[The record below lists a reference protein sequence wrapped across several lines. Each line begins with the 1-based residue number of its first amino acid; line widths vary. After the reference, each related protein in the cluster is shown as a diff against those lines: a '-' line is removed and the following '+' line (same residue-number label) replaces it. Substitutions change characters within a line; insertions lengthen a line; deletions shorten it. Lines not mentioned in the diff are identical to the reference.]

1 MKKGTLTI
9 MVGIP
14 ASGKSFFARHYS
26 EATGAVW
33 VSRDKVRDELF
44 PDPDYSPRQEYD
56 VRAEYYRRLIE
67 ALDKG
72 KDCIADSTNL
82 TPKHREALVTKV
94 GPHAKNIVAVCLDVG
109 CKVAIPRNRVRTG
122 KERVPDKVIRSMYRD
137 MKFPTPHELK
147 GGQVWIITPGP
158 DGETRLL

>member
-14 ASGKSFFARHYS
+14 ASGKSYFARHYS

-33 VSRDKVRDELF
+33 VSRDKVREELF
-44 PDPDYSPRQEYD
+44 PDPDYSIRQEYD
-56 VRAEYYRRLIE
+56 VQQEYYRRLID

-72 KDCIADSTNL
+72 NDVIADSTNL
-82 TPKHREALVTKV
+82 TPQRRRALVVKV
-94 GPHAKNIVAVCLDVG
+94 GAHAKNIVAVCLDVG
-109 CKVAIPRNRVRTG
+109 CKIAIPRNWARTG

-137 MKFPTPHELK
+137 MKFPTP
-147 GGQVWIITPGP
+147 
-158 DGETRLL
+158 R